1 MKIYIIL
8 LIVLLTVSSANSQ
21 NTAFLNTDK
30 LWAVLHEYSG
40 VHIHPNDPYP
50 FIKTTWY
57 KIGGDTIINEKN
69 YKHLLASNDSL
80 KLHWTQNGAIR
91 EEEMK
96 VYYFNNSNE
105 ILLYDFDINI
115 NDTISLLRNGTNVNY
130 VLDSIGFYT
139 TEINELKAF
148 YYSTFTN
155 KNPEW
160 KINEIWLEGI
170 GSLNG
175 LLNESCA
182 FLTPCDDNYE
192 LLCYLKNGMKIYS
205 APGYNNCY
213 LNSGIIT
220 KKVIEPNKKWMYAIG
235 QEYPTPIINRYD
247 CLTIGEDTV
256 ISNKEYYKLYNLYN
270 CEYENSK
277 LRGFIRE
284 TEDAKVY
291 FQPVNEKQEWLLYDF
306 GLNIGDS
313 IYTDWNDSYLYMD
326 SIVTDETNKKIY
338 YVRFQNQSI
347 QWIEEVGSNIGLLME
362 RITGGLRIFTCCFRN
377 EELIYRLPEYSS
389 CDITLSNEVNKMP
402 VPFNLYPNPA
412 SEKINI
418 VINKSPT
425 TILTGKIIAID
436 GTTIKSFKIDNK
448 PNYILD
454 VHSLKPGLYFIQ
466 IRSGAE
472 TYTKKVIIK

>member
-1 MKIYIIL
+1 MKNKKDFRFLFIICL
-8 LIVLLTVSSANSQ
+8 TLVVAKPGFSQITVDAGKDTTYCTGLCPDTMYLGTNISIINGVEPYSYRWECKVELSPTLIFTASDYLNDTTIATPYFKDWLTDTEKIKFVVYVTDNEGNSAMDSINIGFSGCGCITGTIVVEINKGDSVWLDAGNELHGKYKKCFWEPKYGLTHPDSSATWCKPEVKTS
-21 NTAFLNTDK
+21 
-30 LWAVLHEYSG
+30 YSL
-40 VHIHPNDPYP
+40 VQV
-50 FIKTTWY
+50 
-57 KIGGDTIINEKN
+57 DTFGCTCSCPIYEIRII
-69 YKHLLASNDSL
+69 S
-80 KLHWTQNGAIR
+80 
-91 EEEMK
+91 
-96 VYYFNNSNE
+96 
-105 ILLYDFDINI
+105 
-115 NDTISLLRNGTNVNY
+115 
-130 VLDSIGFYT
+130 
-139 TEINELKAF
+139 
-148 YYSTFTN
+148 
-155 KNPEW
+155 
-160 KINEIWLEGI
+160 
-170 GSLNG
+170 
-175 LLNESCA
+175 
-182 FLTPCDDNYE
+182 
-192 LLCYLKNGMKIYS
+192 
-205 APGYNNCY
+205 
-213 LNSGIIT
+213 

-235 QEYPTPIINRYD
+235 QEYPTPVINRYD

-270 CEYENSK
+270 CEYENSN

-291 FQPVNEKQEWLLYDF
+291 FLPVNEKQEWLLYDF
-306 GLNIGDS
+306 GLNVGDS

-362 RITGGLRIFTCCFRN
+362 RITGGLQIFTCCFRD

-418 VINKSPT
+418 EINKSPT
-425 TILTGKIIAID
+425 NALTGKIIAID

-454 VHSLKPGLYFIQ
+454 VHSLYPGLYFIQ
-466 IRSGAE
+466 IHSGAE
-472 TYTKKVIIK
+472 TYTQKVIIK

>member
-1 MKIYIIL
+1 MKYL
-8 LIVLLTVSSANSQ
+8 LLLLFFLPTFANSQ
-21 NTAFLNTDK
+21 PLFTEDM
-30 LWAVLHEYSG
+30 LWSTMTGSG
-40 VHIHPNDPYP
+40 GDCGNYYCWSYYTKVA
-50 FIKTTWY
+50 
-57 KIGGDTIINEKN
+57 GDTIIDEKQ
-69 YKHLLASNDSL
+69 YKRVLNSNDSL
-80 KLHWTQNGAIR
+80 MNHWSVVGYIR
-91 EEEMK
+91 EVGQKIFYRRMNTETDCLLYNFGCMVGDTLNLNCWCTDKESEFK
-96 VYYFNNSNE
+96 VDSINYLPVMGKNRKHIYLSYLNNS
-105 ILLYDFDINI
+105 
-115 NDTISLLRNGTNVNY
+115 S
-130 VLDSIGFYT
+130 
-139 TEINELKAF
+139 TELWI
-148 YYSTFTN
+148 
-155 KNPEW
+155 
-160 KINEIWLEGI
+160 EGI
-170 GSLNG
+170 GSIGGVLNG
-175 LLNESCA
+175 GGSNNCITGGSES
-182 FLTPCDDNYE
+182 
-192 LLCYLKNGMKIYS
+192 LLCCSKNGVELYHDYE
-205 APGYNNCY
+205 YNNCY

-436 GTTIKSFKIDNK
+436 GTIIKSFKIDNK

-454 VHSLKPGLYFIQ
+454 VHSLYPGLYFIQ